1 MATTLSFVQNEH
13 GHYEASCTSSG
24 DRMAVEVNRT
34 SPGTLIIFGCIDGLE
49 KTILQNFGPGAD
61 QNIIFE
67 IDVPDEVVISIVSYT
82 EVTSAKI
89 TGV

>member
-1 MATTLSFVQNEH
+1 MATSLSFTQNEQ
-13 GHYEASCTSSG
+13 GHYEASCTSQG

-34 SPGTLIIFGCIDGLE
+34 APGTLIIFGCIDGLE
-49 KTILQNFGPGAD
+49 KTTLQNFGPGAD

-67 IDVPDEVVISIVSYT
+67 IDVPEDVELSIVSYT

-89 TGV
+89 TGA